1 MTLELLPVT
10 EAVTAI
16 PDGASVALGRP
27 DAMGLVEELIRLGRR
42 DLHLVG
48 VPTGGRAVERLIA
61 AGCAR
66 SLESS
71 GVDLGEDG
79 FAPAF
84 SRAVESGSLRVLD
97 ST

>member
-1 MTLELLPVT
+1 M
-10 EAVTAI
+10 
-16 PDGASVALGRP
+16 
-27 DAMGLVEELIRLGRR
+27 
-42 DLHLVG
+42 G
-48 VPTGGRAVERLIA
+48 VPTGGLAVEKLIA
-61 AGCAR
+61 AGCAA

-84 SRAVESGSLRVLD
+84 SSAVESGALRVLD

>member
-1 MTLELLPVT
+1 MAIELVT
-10 EAVTAI
+10 AAEAVAAVR
-16 PDGASVALGRP
+16 DRAGVALGRP
-27 DAMGLVEELIRLGRR
+27 DAMALVEELIRQGRR
-42 DLHLVG
+42 DLHLIG

-61 AGCAR
+61 AGCAA

-84 SRAVESGSLRVLD
+84 SHAVEAGLLRVLD

>member
-1 MTLELLPVT
+1 MTIELVT
-10 EAVTAI
+10 AAEAVAAI

-27 DAMGLVEELIRLGRR
+27 DAMGLVEELIRQGRR
-42 DLHLVG
+42 DLRLVG
-48 VPTGGRAVERLIA
+48 VPTGGLAVEKLIA
-61 AGCAR
+61 AGCAA

-71 GVDLGEDG
+71 GVDLGEEG

-84 SRAVESGSLRVLD
+84 SSAVESGVLRVLD

>member
-1 MTLELLPVT
+1 MTGGPVGAAA
-10 EAVTAI
+10 AVAVI
-16 PDGASVALGRP
+16 GDGATVALGRP
-27 DAMGLVEELIRLGRR
+27 AATALVDELIRQGRR

-48 VPTGGRAVERLIA
+48 VPTGGESVERLIA
-61 AGCAR
+61 AGRAR

-84 SRAVESGSLRVLD
+84 SRAVEEGTLEVFD

>member
-1 MTLELLPVT
+1 MTIELTTVA
-10 EAVTAI
+10 EAVAAI

-27 DAMGLVEELIRLGRR
+27 DAIGLVEELIRQGRR
-42 DLHLVG
+42 NLHLVG
-48 VPTGGRAVERLIA
+48 VPTGGRAVEMLIA
-61 AGCAR
+61 AGCAG

-84 SRAVESGSLRVLD
+84 TRSVESGALRVLD

>member
-1 MTLELLPVT
+1 MAVKLLT
-10 EAVTAI
+10 AAQAVAAI
-16 PDGASVALGRP
+16 PDGASLALGRP
-27 DAMGLVEELIRLGRR
+27 DAMVLVEELIRQGRR

-61 AGCAR
+61 AGRAR

-84 SRAVESGSLRVLD
+84 SAAVEAGTLRVLD